1 MRINEQ
7 AYLDKLNKD
16 LINETRLKKEADNEY
31 LGAQINNARH
41 LLQVKIDLLNKE
53 RKQRLDLEQKIQERL
68 LVLENQHEKDKIKLL
83 EKEEKKKLKKQGRGL
98 TAEEKAALIK
108 RIDDE
113 YKIRTDQ
120 IKKLEEK
127 RAATKKGKE
136 VLNIV
141 NQAYNE
147 AGLTSLGGLLFGGKI
162 RDRALAENGITLTRR
177 EKTQLALKEMTDVL
191 TDFAKQLQS
200 TVNDIA
206 SSQSAIDTRLQGSKN
221 SQYMGSYWRQMNLDV
236 TRYVGMSP
244 LVKQADVVTN
254 LKTLVGKGISF
265 NVEQRAFL
273 ETIKNKIADTFEA
286 TDTSLVKLV
295 RIQQEDTTAARL
307 GMESA
312 LTSFLNN
319 MYETTE
325 YMSEMASSI
334 RSNIYEA
341 SALMT
346 AKSATEFEYQIQKW
360 MGSLYSV
367 GFNDTSKLS
376 QALGDL
382 AAGNI
387 SSISSGGIGNL
398 LVMAANKANMSV
410 ADILADGLDASQ
422 TNELMTAMV
431 TYLGEIY
438 SETKNSRILA
448 QQYAGVFGLT
458 ASDLKA
464 AANLS
469 SSISNISTNNLS
481 NAGML
486 KQLKNMANSM
496 YSRTSTGELMTNMF
510 DNLKFATASSLANNP
525 VLYAIYSIAGM
536 LKDTVGGIDF
546 SLPLVMGTGTAQ
558 TFNIAD
564 LMSAGALSAGLLSG
578 MAKML
583 SGLGTGGGFWG
594 EGMLKAFGVDSNNI
608 VIRGTGAGLLTT
620 SGNSISDSGYTANA
634 NSSDLSSKTMGEA
647 TDSATQQVSAAAEE
661 SEEKTLTDVDESLL
675 RIYELLQSVT
685 DGTNSISVKMS
696 AESPWL

>member
-1 MRINEQ
+1 MIIEQLRIDELNQ
-7 AYLDKLNKD
+7 KLRKEYNLKEEAEND
-16 LINETRLKKEADNEY
+16 FKRL
-31 LGAQINNARH
+31 QMNNAEH
-41 LLQVKIDLLNKE
+41 LLQFKIDLLNKE
-53 RKQRLDLEQKIQERL
+53 RKKRLDLEQKIQERL
-68 LVLENQHEKDKIKLL
+68 LVLEDQHEKDKIKLL
-83 EKEEKKKLKKQGRGL
+83 EKEEKKKLKKQGSGL
-98 TAEEKAALIK
+98 TAEERAALIK

-113 YKIRTDQ
+113 YKIRTDR
-120 IKKLEEK
+120 IKKLEE
-127 RAATKKGKE
+127 RRNATQQGKE

-147 AGLTSLGGLLFGGKI
+147 AGLTRLGGLLFGGKI
-162 RDRALAENGITLTRR
+162 RDRALAENGITLTRG
-177 EKTQLALKEMTDVL
+177 EKTQLVLKEMTDVL
-191 TDFAKQLQS
+191 AGFAKQLQS
-200 TVNDIA
+200 TVNNIA

-286 TDTSLVKLV
+286 ADTSLVKLV

-367 GFNDTSKLS
+367 GFSDTSKLS

-410 ADILADGLDASQ
+410 ADILANGLDASQ

-486 KQLKNMANSM
+486 KQLTNMANSM

-525 VLYAIYSIAGM
+525 VLYAIYSVAGM

-578 MAKML
+578 IGKML

-608 VIRGTGAGLLTT
+608 ITRGTGTGLLTT
-620 SGNSISDSGYTANA
+620 SGNSISDSGYTANT
-634 NSSDLSSKTMGEA
+634 NSSDLSSKTMSDA
-647 TDSATQQVSAAAEE
+647 IDSATQQVSAAAEE
-661 SEEKTLTDVDESLL
+661 SEEKTLTDVDESLI